1 MDDKLRAVGVV
12 GAALIRA
19 GQNFEQALAH
29 GIYHAKLLRNGE
41 IIWEDEAQNVVTT
54 VGKNLALDTYLA
66 GSSYSVTGPYM
77 GLISSTSFSAV
88 AAGDTMASHA
98 GWLEAGVAN
107 APTYTVPRKT
117 CAWSAASS
125 GSKALSSALSFSITG
140 TGTVKGAFLVFGSG
154 ASATVANTGGTLYSA
169 GLFSGGD
176 RAVINGDT
184 LAVSYTASL

>member
-1 MDDKLRAVGVV
+1 MEKCNASANA
-12 GAALIRA
+12 GAALTRA
-19 GQNFEQALAH
+19 GHNFEQALAH
-29 GIYHAKLLRNGE
+29 GTFKAQLIRDGAV
-41 IIWEDEAQNVVTT
+41 IWEDEFPNTVVT

-77 GLISSTSFSAV
+77 GLISSTSYSAI
-88 AAGDTMASHA
+88 AAGDTMSSHA
-98 GWLEAGVAN
+98 GWLEAGSGN
-107 APTYTVPRKT
+107 APTYSGNRKT
-117 CAWSAASS
+117 AVFSAASS

-154 ASATVANTGGTLYSA
+154 ASATVENTSGTLYSA

-184 LAVSYTASL
+184 LSVTYTASL